1 MHLIPLT
8 TNSNDKK
15 NLFLYYSCKQTWM
28 CVPVKWQI
36 LRTWMS
42 IKKIER
48 CPHRSFGQKPVKRSH
63 LSSGYFSAVSFFI
76 KAKYSCCIIKTFKV
90 VNLCWIQIK
99 ICWLLLRQGVYI
111 YDTIYQINILCQINA
126 KEVLVVTL
134 VLKIFY

>member
-28 CVPVKWQI
+28 YVPVKWQI

-42 IKKIER
+42 IKKSKDAHIV
-48 CPHRSFGQKPVKRSH
+48 HLVKNQ
-63 LSSGYFSAVSFFI
+63 LSVRTCRAVIFSAVSFFI